1 MKMIAGRGNRC
12 VADITKRTKRYNA
25 MWREKRYLRRVL
37 TANYV
42 QDACIN
48 LSRATF
54 KIWNLWKIETIG
66 VFLEKLGESF
76 WQMRRER
83 NLKRLQLVEIAK
95 ERANATFFNFFL
107 WHRNEDLNNTFQ
119 RVAQTA
125 FSIKCSPYINVAHV
139 LFKFSLESQVKQD
152 AKRDLCLFLRH
163 SDRLQVSE
171 TIFSYVTLGKL
182 NLLTCRVKRSRLIQF
197 SKSFERRCHRF
208 ESHLIYIMETIG
220 QYFPPFSSPF
230 PCFLHDKEI

>member
-76 WQMRRER
+76 WQMRRKR

-139 LFKFSLESQVKQD
+139 LFKFSLESQVKT
-152 AKRDLCLFLRH
+152 RP
-163 SDRLQVSE
+163 
-171 TIFSYVTLGKL
+171 
-182 NLLTCRVKRSRLIQF
+182 LI
-197 SKSFERRCHRF
+197 
-208 ESHLIYIMETIG
+208 L
-220 QYFPPFSSPF
+220 SSPF
-230 PCFLHDKEI
+230 RSIASFWNNFFIRHSWQTKPLNLSSETKSFDPIFKKFRKTLPPVWKSPDLHYGNDRAIFSPFFFAFSLLFAW